1 MKKLY
6 ALALLVVAAFAFRAV
21 VFWGYLAHDNRYW
34 QVDTATYETL
44 AQELAVNNRF
54 ATPDG
59 TPNVYRLPGY
69 PLFLATVY
77 KVVNNPLAALWVQIF
92 LASFIPLLVFFL
104 AGVLF
109 PGRRRTAWA
118 AALITTVH
126 LGYVLYAGFMM
137 TETLFL
143 LFFLGFLIVFFRVAL
158 LAGRRNPKHSDSVI
172 CSNSTSA
179 ARFYDLLA
187 LNPAARGQA
196 FVQFYDD
203 MIEPEIAYACCMRHP
218 EDSDGLEIFF
228 AGMLLGLASLIRPV
242 GHYLMIVAAV
252 ILLFAGRDRFK
263 QLGECVVLS
272 FGWFVVVG
280 AWLLRNAL
288 LFGHVFFHTLPGGH
302 FLYLSAARVVAADQN
317 ISYQKARAQ
326 LRSIIQEREAAA
338 IENMGRKL
346 DQYEVC
352 SLHEKLAIETF
363 RHAPLTALK
372 FWVQDMA
379 RTTLS
384 LYSAE
389 LLYLES
395 ARNQIPYFATGRPIK
410 DWFMRYLQPQ
420 TDKLWLKI
428 LIWSET
434 LFHLL
439 LLLGTTL
446 FCVRALLRRSYRAV
460 NVFWLVMPFAALF
473 VVLALS
479 GGYARMR
486 LPMEFLMIILACSIF
501 FKNHESIE
509 EKV

>member
-6 ALALLVVAAFAFRAV
+6 ALALLVVAAFALRAV

-77 KVVNNPLAALWVQIF
+77 KVVNNPLAALWVQIL

-137 TETLFL
+137 TETLFVL
-143 LFFLGFLIVFFRVAL
+143 LFLAFLIVFCRMAL
-158 LAGRRNPKHSDSVI
+158 LARRRHPKRSDPGM
-172 CSNSTSA
+172 CSNSLRA
-179 ARFYDLLA
+179 ACFYDLLP
-187 LNPAARGQA
+187 LNLAAKGQA

-203 MIEPEIAYACCMRHP
+203 MIEPDFACACSTRHP
-218 EDSDGLEIFF
+218 QDSSGLEVFF
-228 AGMLLGLASLIRPV
+228 AGMLLGFASLVRPV
-242 GHYLMIVAAV
+242 GHYLIVVAVV
-252 ILLFAGRDRFK
+252 ILLFAGCDRFK

-302 FLYLSAARVVAADQN
+302 FLYLSAARVVAADKN
-317 ISYQKARAQ
+317 ISYQDARVH
-326 LRSIIQEREAAA
+326 LRSVIQEREAAS
-338 IENMGRKL
+338 IKNLGRKL

-352 SLHEKLAIETF
+352 TLHEKLALETF

-372 FWVQDMA
+372 FWMQDMA

-395 ARNQIPYFATGRPIK
+395 ARAKISYFATGRPIK

-420 TDKLWLKI
+420 TEKLWLKI
-428 LIWSET
+428 LIWSEI

-439 LLLGTTL
+439 LLLGTAF
-446 FCVRALLRRSYRAV
+446 FCGCALLRRSHRV
-460 NVFWLVMPFAALF
+460 LNVFWIVMPFIALF
-473 VVLALS
+473 IVLALS

-486 LPMEFLMIILACSIF
+486 LPMEFLMIILACSII
-501 FKNHESIE
+501 KKEHHSMSNQ
-509 EKV
+509 